1 MFRSLSLAIGISLC
15 ILGAECLLVDKFV
28 MAADEPATVEEPQAV
43 SPFSENS
50 QPVAARQTEYTPP
63 EWMPWSFLSA
73 GAIVIIYSFTL
84 PQRMN
89 G

>member
-15 ILGAECLLVDKFV
+15 ILGGECLLVDKFV
-28 MAADEPATVEEPQAV
+28 MAAPEPTAVEESPAFFQNEQSAV
-43 SPFSENS
+43 AS
-50 QPVAARQTEYTPP
+50 QSEYTPP

-73 GAIVIIYSFTL
+73 GAIIIIYSFTI